1 MAMKN
6 PTILIADGDGVLL
19 HNLKSRLISHGFEVI
34 QAKDKADQQ
43 QLLQAEKPDLVI
55 IGSIRRKTD
64 DGLETVGKI
73 RQQHKGIPII
83 LITEYSSEARV
94 IDALRAGVN
103 DYLKWPY
110 SEKEVIASIQRNLS
124 DFCRQPE
131 AYPKTASAYQDYSQS
146 IIGQSKPMREIKEY
160 LLKVASTD
168 STVLITGET
177 GTGKEL
183 AAETIHR
190 QSPRYKKPFVCVN
203 CSALPENL
211 VESELFGYNKG
222 AFTGAVAV
230 KPGKFELANKGT
242 VFLDEVGDMN
252 PYAQAKILRSI
263 ESKKV
268 EPLGGK
274 KTIPLDLRI
283 IAATNQDPE
292 QLMSEG
298 KFREDL
304 YYRLNVARVHLPPLR
319 QRKEDIS
326 RLIAHAIKK
335 MNRCFNRNVKGL
347 TDEAMVILFRYDWPG
362 NVRELMN
369 LIEASFINLPSR
381 QVDFVD
387 LPEQFQQRLKL
398 TEGVSQNER
407 KQIVSALLE
416 TKWNKS
422 KAAQKLNWS
431 RMTVYRKMEKYN
443 IIEKRRHQR

>member
-1 MAMKN
+1 MRN
-6 PTILIADGDGVLL
+6 PTILIAEEDEVLR
-19 HNLKSRLISHGFEVI
+19 HNLKGCLNSHEFEVI
-34 QAKDKADQQ
+34 EAPGKTDQQ
-43 QLLQAEKPDLVI
+43 QLFQSKKPDIVI
-55 IGSIRRKTD
+55 IGSTHRKTD
-64 DGLETVGKI
+64 DSLKTISQI
-73 RQQHKGIPII
+73 RRQYKGIPII
-83 LITEYSSEARV
+83 LITEHSSEARV
-94 IDALRAGVN
+94 IAALRAGVN
-103 DYLKWPY
+103 DYFKWPF
-110 SEKEVIASIQRNLS
+110 SKKELIASIWRNLS
-124 DFCRQPE
+124 DLSHQSE
-131 AYPKTASAYQDYSQS
+131 TSKSSAYQNYSQS
-146 IIGQSKPMREIKEY
+146 MVGRSKSMREIKAY

-168 STVLITGET
+168 STVFITGET

-190 QSPRYKKPFVCVN
+190 QSPRHKKPFVCVN
-203 CSALPENL
+203 CSALPESL

-222 AFTGAVAV
+222 AFTGALAT
-230 KPGKFELANKGT
+230 KPGKFEMANKGT

-263 ESKKV
+263 ESKEV
-268 EPLGGK
+268 YPLGGK
-274 KTIPLDLRI
+274 GAIPLDLRI

-292 QLMSEG
+292 KLMAEG

-304 YYRLNVARVHLPPLR
+304 YYRLNVARIHLPPLR

-326 RLIAHAIKK
+326 RLIAHGIEK

-347 TDEAMVILFRYDWPG
+347 TDQAMAILLRYDWPG

-381 QVDFVD
+381 PVEFVD
-387 LPEQFQQRLKL
+387 LPEQFLRRLKL
-398 TEGVSQNER
+398 MEGVSQNER

-431 RMTVYRKMEKYN
+431 RMTVYRKMAKYT
-443 IIEKRRHQR
+443 IVEKRNRSQ

>member
-1 MAMKN
+1 MNN
-6 PTILIADGDGVLL
+6 PTILISEFDETSRQI
-19 HNLKSRLISHGFEVI
+19 LKRQLISQGFDVI
-34 QAKDKADQQ
+34 EANGMEYV
-43 QLLQAEKPDLVI
+43 LSSLQNRRPDLVI
-55 IGSIRRKTD
+55 IGSSQKNINDALRGIKEIRRRD
-64 DGLETVGKI
+64 W
-73 RQQHKGIPII
+73 QIPII
-83 LITEYSSEARV
+83 LITKHSSEERA
-94 IDALRAGVN
+94 IAALRAGVN
-103 DYLKWPY
+103 DYFKWPY
-110 SEKEVIASIQRNLS
+110 AKKDLLASIWKNLS
-124 DFCRQPE
+124 EFCHQPDTNLKSSSVC
-131 AYPKTASAYQDYSQS
+131 PDDGQT
-146 IIGQSKPMREIKEY
+146 IIGQSKPMREIKTY

-183 AAETIHR
+183 AAKTIHR
-190 QSPRYKKPFVCVN
+190 KSPRHKKPFVCVN

-211 VESELFGYNKG
+211 VESELFGYDKG

-252 PYAQAKILRSI
+252 PYAQAKILRTI
-263 ESKKV
+263 ESKEV
-268 EPLGGK
+268 FPLGGK
-274 KTIPLDLRI
+274 AIPLNLRI

-292 QLMSEG
+292 QLMDEG

-326 RLIAHAIKK
+326 ALLEHAIKK
-335 MNRCFNRNVKGL
+335 MNRCFTRNVKGL
-347 TDEAMVILFRYDWPG
+347 TDEAMTTLFRYDWPG

-387 LPEQFQQRLKL
+387 FPKHFQQRIKSL
-398 TEGVSQNER
+398 EGISKDER
-407 KQIVSALLE
+407 KQLLSALFE
-416 TKWNKS
+416 TRWNKS

-431 RMTVYRKMEKYN
+431 RMTVYRKMAKYT
-443 IIEKRRHQR
+443 IIEKRTPSR

>member
-1 MAMKN
+1 MKN
-6 PTILIADGDGVLL
+6 PTILIAGGDGAPCR
-19 HNLKSRLISHGFEVI
+19 NLKRRLITHEFEVI
-34 QAKDKADQQ
+34 QTKDTDDQQ
-43 QLLQAEKPDLVI
+43 KLFQTKKPELVI
-55 IGSIRRKTD
+55 IGSTRRKTD
-64 DGLETVGKI
+64 DGLETVSQI
-73 RQQHKGIPII
+73 RRQHKGIPII
-83 LITEYSSEARV
+83 LIAEYSSEARV
-94 IDALRAGVN
+94 IAALRAGVN
-103 DYLKWPY
+103 DYFKWPL
-110 SEKEVIASIQRNLS
+110 SEKELIGSIQRNLS

-131 AYPKTASAYQDYSQS
+131 AYPKTIAAYQDYSQS
-146 IIGQSKPMREIKEY
+146 MIGQSRPMREIKEY

-190 QSPRYKKPFVCVN
+190 QSPRHHKPFVCIN

-230 KPGKFELANKGT
+230 KLGKFQMANKGT
-242 VFLDEVGDMN
+242 VFLDEVGDMT
-252 PYAQAKILRSI
+252 PFAQAKILRSI
-263 ESKKV
+263 ESKEV

-283 IAATNQDPE
+283 IAATNQSPE

-304 YYRLNVARVHLPPLR
+304 YYRLNVARVHMPPLR
-319 QRKEDIS
+319 QRKGDIS
-326 RLIAHAIKK
+326 RLIAYAIEK
-335 MNRCFNRNVKGL
+335 MNHRFRRNIKGL
-347 TDEAMVILFRYDWPG
+347 TDEAMTTLFRYDWPG

-381 QVDFVD
+381 RVDLVD
-387 LPEQFQQRLKL
+387 LPKQFHQRLKL
-398 TEGVSQNER
+398 MEGVSQNER

-422 KAAQKLNWS
+422 KAAQKLRWS
-431 RMTVYRKMEKYN
+431 RTTIYRKISRYN
-443 IIEKRRHQR
+443 IVEKRNPEKR

>member
-1 MAMKN
+1 MNN
-6 PTILIADGDGVLL
+6 PTILITGFDETLGQ
-19 HNLKSRLISHGFEVI
+19 NLKKQLISQGFDVI
-34 QAKDKADQQ
+34 EANGIENV
-43 QLLQAEKPDLVI
+43 LSSLENRRPDLVVS
-55 IGSIRRKTD
+55 GSFQKNINDGFRGTKEIRRRD
-64 DGLETVGKI
+64 
-73 RQQHKGIPII
+73 RQIPMI
-83 LITEYSSEARV
+83 LIAKYSSEERV
-94 IDALRAGVN
+94 IAALRAGVN

-110 SEKEVIASIQRNLS
+110 TEKDLVASIWRNLS
-124 DFCRQPE
+124 ELCHQPDTNSKSSSVCR
-131 AYPKTASAYQDYSQS
+131 DYGQTM
-146 IIGQSKPMREIKEY
+146 IGQSKPMREIKAY

-190 QSPRYKKPFVCVN
+190 QSPRHNKSFVCVN

-252 PYAQAKILRSI
+252 SYAQAKILRSI
-263 ESKKV
+263 ESKEV
-268 EPLGGK
+268 FPLGGK
-274 KTIPLDLRI
+274 DAIPLDLRI

-292 QLMSEG
+292 KLMTEG

-326 RLIAHAIKK
+326 RLIAHGIEK

-347 TDEAMVILFRYDWPG
+347 TDEAMTTLFRYDWPG

-369 LIEASFINLPSR
+369 LIEASFIN
-381 QVDFVD
+381 
-387 LPEQFQQRLKL
+387 QFQRRLKL
-398 TEGVSQNER
+398 FEKVPQDER
-407 KQIVSALLE
+407 KHIVSTLLE

-443 IIEKRRHQR
+443 IIEKRRHLR

>member
-1 MAMKN
+1 MNN
-6 PTILIADGDGVLL
+6 PTILITECDETLCQDLKRQLIPQGFDIIEANGMENVLSSFQ
-19 HNLKSRLISHGFEVI
+19 SRR
-34 QAKDKADQQ
+34 
-43 QLLQAEKPDLVI
+43 PDLVV
-55 IGSIRRKTD
+55 IGSFQKNINDGLIETKEIRRRD
-64 DGLETVGKI
+64 
-73 RQQHKGIPII
+73 RRIPII
-83 LITEYSSEARV
+83 LIAKYSSEERV
-94 IDALRAGVN
+94 IAALRAGIN
-103 DYLKWPY
+103 DYFKWPY
-110 SEKEVIASIQRNLS
+110 IEKDLTASIWRNFSELCHQPDTNPEVS
-124 DFCRQPE
+124 SVCRD
-131 AYPKTASAYQDYSQS
+131 YDKT
-146 IIGQSKPMREIKEY
+146 IIGQSKPMREIKTY
-160 LLKVASTD
+160 LLKVAPTD

-190 QSPRYKKPFVCVN
+190 QSPRHNKPFVCVN

-263 ESKKV
+263 ESKEV
-268 EPLGGK
+268 FPLGGK
-274 KTIPLDLRI
+274 GAIPLDLRI

-292 QLMSEG
+292 KLMDEG

-319 QRKEDIS
+319 ERKEDIS
-326 RLIAHAIKK
+326 RLIEYAIKK
-335 MNRCFNRNVKGL
+335 MNRCFRLNVKGL
-347 TDEAMVILFRYDWPG
+347 TDEAMTTLFRYDWPG

-369 LIEASFINLPSR
+369 LIEALFINLPAR
-381 QVDFVD
+381 HLDFVD
-387 LPEQFQQRLKL
+387 LPKHFQQRLKL
-398 TEGVSQNER
+398 TEGVSQDER

-431 RMTVYRKMEKYN
+431 RMTVYRKISQYN
-443 IIEKRRHQR
+443 IVEKRNRSQ

>member
-1 MAMKN
+1 MAMKT
-6 PTILIADGDGVLL
+6 PVILIVAGDEGLR
-19 HNLKSRLISHGFEVI
+19 HHLKRRLIPHDFEVI
-34 QAKDKADQQ
+34 LAKDQADQEHLFQ
-43 QLLQAEKPDLVI
+43 TRKADLVI
-55 IGSIRRKTD
+55 IGANRRKTD
-64 DGLETVGKI
+64 DGLETIGKI
-73 RQQHKGIPII
+73 RRQHKWIPII
-83 LITEYSSEARV
+83 FMTTHSSEARV
-94 IDALRAGVN
+94 IAALRAGVN
-103 DYLKWPY
+103 DYFKWPC
-110 SEKEVIASIQRNLS
+110 SEKELIGSIRRNLS
-124 DFCRQPE
+124 DFYCPPE
-131 AYPKTASAYQDYSQS
+131 AYPKTNAAYQDSSQS
-146 IIGQSKPMREIKEY
+146 MIGQSQPMREINAY

-183 AAETIHR
+183 AAQTIHT
-190 QSPRYKKPFVCVN
+190 QSPRHHKPFVCIN

-222 AFTGAVAV
+222 AFTGAVVV
-230 KPGKFELANKGT
+230 KPGKFELANTGT

-263 ESKKV
+263 ESKAV

-292 QLMSEG
+292 QLMAQG

-319 QRKEDIS
+319 ERKEDIF
-326 RLIAHAIKK
+326 RLITHAIEK
-335 MNRCFNRNVKGL
+335 MNRSFNRNVKGL
-347 TDEAMVILFRYDWPG
+347 TDEAMTTLFRYDWPG

-381 QVDFVD
+381 HVDFVD
-387 LPEQFQQRLKL
+387 LPRQLQRHFKL
-398 TEGVSQNER
+398 LEGVPENER
-407 KQIVSALLE
+407 KEIVSALIE

-422 KAAQKLNWS
+422 KAAQKLCWS
-431 RMTVYRKMEKYN
+431 RTTIYRKISRYN
-443 IIEKRRHQR
+443 IVEKRNPDR

>member
-1 MAMKN
+1 MKS
-6 PTILIADGDGVLL
+6 PTILIADGDGALRR
-19 HNLKSRLISHGFEVI
+19 NLKNSLIFHDFEVI

-43 QLLQAEKPDLVI
+43 HLFQTKKPDLVI

-64 DGLETVGKI
+64 DGLETAGKI
-73 RQQHKGIPII
+73 RRQHKGIPII
-83 LITEYSSEARV
+83 LLTEYSSEARV
-94 IDALRAGVN
+94 IAALRAGVN
-103 DYLKWPY
+103 DYFKWPF
-110 SEKEVIASIQRNLS
+110 SEKKLIASIQRNLS
-124 DFCRQPE
+124 GFCRYPE
-131 AYPKTASAYQDYSQS
+131 AYPTTVVAYQDYGQPM
-146 IIGQSKPMREIKEY
+146 IGQSKPMREIKAY
-160 LLKVASTD
+160 LLKVASAD

-183 AAETIHR
+183 AAQTIHR
-190 QSPRYKKPFVCVN
+190 QSPRHNKPFVCIN
-203 CSALPENL
+203 CSALPESL

-263 ESKKV
+263 ESKTV

-274 KTIPLDLRI
+274 KGIPLDLRI

-292 QLMSEG
+292 QLMEDG

-319 QRKEDIS
+319 QRKGDIS
-326 RLIAHAIKK
+326 RLIAYGIEK

-347 TDEAMVILFRYDWPG
+347 TDEAMTILFRYDWPG

-381 QVDFVD
+381 HVDFAD
-387 LPEQFQQRLKL
+387 LPRYFQQRFELM
-398 TEGVSQNER
+398 EGISHDER
-407 KQIVSALLE
+407 KEIVSALLE

-431 RMTVYRKMEKYN
+431 RMTVYRKISQYN
-443 IIEKRRHQR
+443 IVEKRNPNR

>member
-1 MAMKN
+1 MRTFSAV
-6 PTILIADGDGVLL
+6 PPGQRD
-19 HNLKSRLISHGFEVI
+19 
-34 QAKDKADQQ
+34 
-43 QLLQAEKPDLVI
+43 
-55 IGSIRRKTD
+55 
-64 DGLETVGKI
+64 
-73 RQQHKGIPII
+73 RQIPII
-83 LITEYSSEARV
+83 LITRYSSEERV
-94 IDALRAGVN
+94 IAALREGIN
-103 DYLKWPY
+103 DYFKWPY
-110 SEKEVIASIQRNLS
+110 TEKDLVASIWRNLS
-124 DFCRQPE
+124 EFCHQSDTNLKTSSVCRDYGQPM
-131 AYPKTASAYQDYSQS
+131 
-146 IIGQSKPMREIKEY
+146 IGQSKPMREIKTY

-190 QSPRYKKPFVCVN
+190 QSPRNKKPFVCVN

-230 KPGKFELANKGT
+230 KPGKFELANNGT

-263 ESKKV
+263 ESKEV
-268 EPLGGK
+268 FPLGGK
-274 KTIPLDLRI
+274 RAIPLDLRI

-292 QLMSEG
+292 QLMDEG

-319 QRKEDIS
+319 ERKEDIS
-326 RLIAHAIKK
+326 RLIAYAIEK
-335 MNRCFNRNVKGL
+335 MNRCFGRNVKGL
-347 TDEAMVILFRYDWPG
+347 TDEAMATLFRYDWPG

-369 LIEASFINLPSR
+369 LIEASYINLPSR
-381 QVDFVD
+381 PVEFVD
-387 LPEQFQQRLKL
+387 LPKQFQRRLKL
-398 TEGVSQNER
+398 TEGISQDER

-422 KAAQKLNWS
+422 KAAQKLCWS
-431 RMTVYRKMEKYN
+431 RMTVYRKMAKYT
-443 IIEKRRHQR
+443 IIEKRNPDR